1 MTQQPLLDPPAGP
14 SILDEADI
22 LLARGRA
29 GDVVDLLAP
38 HVGREP
44 EDVAAWHR
52 MARARLDLGDARGAM
67 RAAWAAWQQ
76 DPDGTESLYWI
87 SRSCTAAGEHAEA
100 IATAVSACQQDP
112 GNPRLHNLLGT
123 AQLADGRVADA
134 VANLQVAVELAGYD
148 ADLHVT
154 YGLALFAAGRPLT
167 AREAVGRALTL
178 EPEHAGA
185 RAASARFESAMRGV
199 ADAPT
204 LAEAADAFAESLR
217 VRPGDQGGR
226 RAGAARDAFAYVMRV
241 SFVWFF
247 TALLG
252 VGALD
257 LMGLV
262 TVPDGL
268 YLTLLC
274 AAGMFALVARL
285 ARPVAGSP
293 LT

>member
-1 MTQQPLLDPPAGP
+1 MTQQPLLDPPAGS
-14 SILDEADI
+14 SILDEADT

-52 MARARLDLGDARGAM
+52 MARARLDLGDPRGAM

-87 SRSCTAAGEHAEA
+87 SRSCTAAGEHDEA
-100 IATAVSACQQDP
+100 IATAVSACRQDP
-112 GNPRLHNLLGT
+112 GNPRLHDLLGR
-123 AQLADGRVADA
+123 AQLADGRIADA

-167 AREAVGRALTL
+167 AREAVDRALIL
-178 EPEHAGA
+178 APAHRGA
-185 RAASARFESAMRGV
+185 RETLARFETAMRGV
-199 ADAPT
+199 IDAPS
-204 LAEAADAFAESLR
+204 LAEAADVFAESLR
-217 VRPGDQGGR
+217 VRPGGSR
-226 RAGAARDAFAYVMRV
+226 RPGAARDAFAYVMRV

-257 LMGLV
+257 VMNLV
-262 TVPDGL
+262 IVPDGL

-285 ARPVAGSP
+285 ARPP

>member
-1 MTQQPLLDPPAGP
+1 MTQQPLLDPPAGS
-14 SILDEADI
+14 SILDEADT

-87 SRSCTAAGEHAEA
+87 SRSCTAAGEHDEA
-100 IATAVSACQQDP
+100 IATAVSACRQDP
-112 GNPRLHNLLGT
+112 GNPRLHDLLGR
-123 AQLADGRVADA
+123 AQLADGRIADA

-167 AREAVGRALTL
+167 AREAVDRALIL
-178 EPEHAGA
+178 EPAHRGA
-185 RAASARFESAMRGV
+185 RETLARFETALRGV
-199 ADAPT
+199 IDAPS
-204 LAEAADAFAESLR
+204 LAEAADVFAESLR
-217 VRPGDQGGR
+217 VRPGGAR
-226 RAGAARDAFAYVMRV
+226 RPGAARDAFAYVMRV

-257 LMGLV
+257 LMNLV

-274 AAGMFALVARL
+274 SAGMFALVARL
-285 ARPVAGSP
+285 ARPA